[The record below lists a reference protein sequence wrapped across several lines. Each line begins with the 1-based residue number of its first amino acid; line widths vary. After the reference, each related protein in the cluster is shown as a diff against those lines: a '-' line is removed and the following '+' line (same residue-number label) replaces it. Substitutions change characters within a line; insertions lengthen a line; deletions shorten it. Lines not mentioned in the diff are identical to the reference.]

1 VKAHGHARLF
11 VALDLP
17 GEVRDAMAGWA
28 RRARRGSASMRLV
41 DVEMLH
47 VTLCF
52 LASRP
57 LAEVPAVGEAV
68 AAVGL
73 AAGAVEGL
81 SLGAPLWLPPR
92 RPRVLAVEVHDPDER
107 LGELQRDLV
116 RAVSDAIDWQA
127 ERRRFRPHVTV
138 ARMREG
144 TAPRDRALEPTPALV
159 FAGEAVTLYRSW
171 LAPDGA
177 SYEVLERVELGAR
190 TGA

>member
-1 VKAHGHARLF
+1 
-11 VALDLP
+11 
-17 GEVRDAMAGWA
+17 
-28 RRARRGSASMRLV
+28 MRLV

-57 LAEVPAVGEAV
+57 LAEVPALREAV
-68 AAVGL
+68 GSAGL
-73 AAGAVEGL
+73 GAGAVDGL

-92 RPRVLAVEVHDPDER
+92 RPRVLAVEVQDLGER
-107 LGELQRDLV
+107 LGELQRDV
-116 RAVSDAIDWQA
+116 AREVSDAIDWQA

-144 TAPRDRALEPTPALV
+144 AAPRNRELEPTPAVV

-171 LAPDGA
+171 LAPEGA
-177 SYEVLERVELGAR
+177 SYEALERVELGTTTR
-190 TGA
+190 P